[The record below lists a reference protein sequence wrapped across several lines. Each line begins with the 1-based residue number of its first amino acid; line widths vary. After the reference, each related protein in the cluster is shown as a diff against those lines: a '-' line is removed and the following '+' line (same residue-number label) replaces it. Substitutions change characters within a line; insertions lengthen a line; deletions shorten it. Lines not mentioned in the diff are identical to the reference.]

1 MMKFDVICSASY
13 GLNINSNVEFLQI
26 SNSFLLTILKSLI
39 NFDAMLLRLDS
50 ILRQSIC

>member
-1 MMKFDVICSASY
+1 MMKFDVICSAAY
-13 GLNINSNVEFLQI
+13 GLNIYSNVVQI

-39 NFDAMLLRLDS
+39 NFDAILLRLDS